1 MGQELGRTEGK
12 EEELG
17 ELSIWHRMPTTY
29 FHPVGLLVD
38 DLDCDAALLPS
49 IFFFSPPSI
58 PLLTGQQRLHSES
71 RAWQSDRAAEHVTD

>member
-1 MGQELGRTEGK
+1 MRQELGLTEGK

-17 ELSIWHRMPTTY
+17 EFSGWHSMPTAY

-38 DLDCDAALLPS
+38 DLDCAAALLPS
-49 IFFFSPPSI
+49 ALFSSL

-71 RAWQSDRAAEHVTD
+71 RAWQSDRTAEHVTD